1 MQYKLVSDNDSNRL
15 VLFFA
20 GWAMD
25 AKPFEK
31 LHRDGYDTMVV
42 WDYRQLDID
51 WRCVSKYDE
60 ICVLAWSMG
69 VYAASRTLYSIEHKV
84 TKRVAINGT
93 LTPVD
98 DTCGIPI
105 NIFEGTL
112 SGLNERTLV
121 KFYRRVAGS
130 RDAYDK
136 FAEAMPQ
143 RDIEEL
149 RNELSA
155 IYPEPLLC
163 NPPIRKWDCAIIG
176 REDAIFP
183 AANQARAWQRE
194 RVKVKIIEGA
204 HLVNF
209 QQILDYHIIDKQ
221 LVAPRFDAGQV
232 TYDRNAVVQQQ
243 IIDVVVGKIRQY
255 RINAYIANQGV
266 RVLEIGS
273 GTGMLTTVLSEL
285 VKDRK
290 LTLWDVVDRAPK
302 GINANFTC
310 CDAELKIAQIPPE
323 SYEVIASTSTMQ
335 WFNSP
340 AKFLRECARV
350 LSPGGYLV
358 LTTFEVGNL
367 AEISDITGNSL
378 PLLTA
383 EDYELARPE
392 SLSVVDMT
400 SMSFDLDFDSPL
412 DALRHMKYTGVNALS
427 RSHRGAVSVNKVLE
441 NYSMRL
447 DGKWHLTYKPL
458 IMIYQKNI

>member
-1 MQYKLVSDNDSNRL
+1 
-15 VLFFA
+15 
-20 GWAMD
+20 
-25 AKPFEK
+25 
-31 LHRDGYDTMVV
+31 
-42 WDYRQLDID
+42 
-51 WRCVSKYDE
+51 
-60 ICVLAWSMG
+60 
-69 VYAASRTLYSIEHKV
+69 
-84 TKRVAINGT
+84 
-93 LTPVD
+93 
-98 DTCGIPI
+98 
-105 NIFEGTL
+105 
-112 SGLNERTLV
+112 
-121 KFYRRVAGS
+121 
-130 RDAYDK
+130 
-136 FAEAMPQ
+136 
-143 RDIEEL
+143 
-149 RNELSA
+149 
-155 IYPEPLLC
+155 
-163 NPPIRKWDCAIIG
+163 
-176 REDAIFP
+176 
-183 AANQARAWQRE
+183 
-194 RVKVKIIEGA
+194 
-204 HLVNF
+204 
-209 QQILDYHIIDKQ
+209 
-221 LVAPRFDAGQV
+221 
-232 TYDRNAVVQQQ
+232 
-243 IIDVVVGKIRQY
+243 VVGKIRQY